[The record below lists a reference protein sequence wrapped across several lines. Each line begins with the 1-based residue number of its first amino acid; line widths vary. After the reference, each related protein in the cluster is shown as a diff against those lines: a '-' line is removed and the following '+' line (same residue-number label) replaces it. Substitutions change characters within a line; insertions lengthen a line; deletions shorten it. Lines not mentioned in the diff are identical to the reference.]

1 MVTVTCERKMTTPT
15 GGERDSHLT
24 RWTSRSRGGTSEPAE
39 CSSRLIC
46 KDTVRIE
53 AQNGNSLPYN
63 ARLDSGKVE
72 LDGTEDTVVT
82 GHYRLGEIDLRVE
95 AEN

>member
-1 MVTVTCERKMTTPT
+1 M
-15 GGERDSHLT
+15 
-24 RWTSRSRGGTSEPAE
+24 
-39 CSSRLIC
+39 IC

-72 LDGTEDTVVT
+72 LEVAVVT
-82 GHYRLGEIDLRVE
+82 GHYRLGKRDLIDLREE